1 MNMKVNSK
9 VIIGVMAIGSVVGGL
24 AWATPIFNL
33 ALPVLATGNVNTD
46 IEARG
51 DFATSNGEFRAFV
64 KTEGPSTIFFQDG
77 AFGPG
82 GHTGWHSH
90 PGVLALTLAAG
101 TLDWYDGDCNKK
113 SYKAGDSWTE
123 GSQLHYFQVTSTTNI
138 HLLVAYIIAQ
148 GVASRIDQPAPAC
161 AAALGL
167 D

>member
-1 MNMKVNSK
+1 MNVKGK
-9 VIIGVMAIGSVVGGL
+9 VIMGVMAAGVAIGGL
-24 AWATPIFNL
+24 ARATPIFNL
-33 ALPVLATGNVNTD
+33 ALPVLATGNDNSD

-51 DFATSNGEFRAFV
+51 DFSTSNGEFRAFM
-64 KTEGPSTIFFQDG
+64 KTEGPSTILFQDG

-113 SYKAGDSWTE
+113 SYKPGDSWTE
-123 GSQLHYFQVTSTTNI
+123 GSQLHYFRVTSTTNI

-161 AAALGL
+161 AAGLGL
-167 D
+167 E